1 MKKHISRS
9 RGMNTGPSGFL
20 KTASHW
26 LQSIRTR
33 ARDMF
38 IREDVRERI
47 NNSKLSWEERLLL
60 MGLVIVAGITLLG
73 IKLYENNRTYQQ
85 AYTQLDQSRLVM
97 METEQL
103 RVVLKEMEPAHSVDS
118 FQAAIAKSLSAISS
132 IKKHSLVQENRIKSI
147 QQMLQSQQAI
157 TGLSP
162 TEWKALYSLLDGMKA
177 EEQRNLEMRKAD
189 ITLGYSIDQR
199 LYIVLLVTL
208 VLLVGLAGYVL
219 YKNQLATL
227 QAKQQLENNKLILQS
242 IIDNSSSLVY
252 VKDMLGRF
260 IFTNKR
266 FTEYYGKAGEHLNE
280 TPDETV
286 LETRQSMESQEDLFI
301 NEQAV
306 HFYAI
311 RFPLLDK
318 YGQVYAT
325 AGIFTNLT
333 DMIRKQQESKEKEL
347 LRNTLAVQEN
357 ERLEIG
363 MELHDNITQLLASAK
378 MMLDT
383 AIRQTKTK
391 DEHLEKARDDVF
403 TAIHETRKLSHSL
416 VVPGLETE
424 SLTDAIIRLLDR
436 LKADNRML
444 VQLRLVSKKKL
455 NLLDAAV
462 RLALYR
468 ILQEQVNNIVKHA
481 EATQVLV
488 DLKHLTDSIQL
499 TIQDNGVGFDP
510 EVFSPGIGLSNINR
524 RVSHLG
530 GECRVHSVPG
540 QGCQLNILIP
550 Q

>member
-9 RGMNTGPSGFL
+9 RGMNTGSSGFL

-33 ARDMF
+33 AKDIF
-38 IREDVRERI
+38 IREDVKEKI

-60 MGLVIVAGITLLG
+60 MGLIIVAGITLLG

-103 RVVLKEMEPAHSVDS
+103 RVVFKEMEPAQSITS
-118 FQAAIAKSLSAISS
+118 FQPALAKSLSAISS

-147 QQMLQSQQAI
+147 QQMLQSQQAL
-157 TGLSP
+157 TGLSQAD
-162 TEWKALYSLLDGMKA
+162 WKTIYSLLDGMKA

-199 LYIVLLVTL
+199 LYILLLVTL
-208 VLLVGLAGYVL
+208 VLLVVLAGYVL

-266 FTEYYGKAGEHLNE
+266 FTEFYGKTGEHLNE

-286 LETRQSMESQEDLFI
+286 LESRKSMESQEDLII

-318 YGQVYAT
+318 FGQVYAT

-424 SLTDAIIRLLDR
+424 SLTDAIMRLLDR

-444 VQLRLVSKKKL
+444 VQLKLVSKKKL
-455 NLLDAAV
+455 NTLDASI

-488 DLKHLTDSIQL
+488 DLKYLTDSIQL

>member
-1 MKKHISRS
+1 MKKHISRPW
-9 RGMNTGPSGFL
+9 GMNSVSPGFL
-20 KTASHW
+20 KTALLW
-26 LQSIRTR
+26 LQSTR
-33 ARDMF
+33 NKVRHSF
-38 IREDVRERI
+38 IKQDVKEKI
-47 NNSKLSWEERLLL
+47 NNSKLSWEERLLF
-60 MGLVIVAGITLLG
+60 MGLIIVAGITLLG

-103 RVVLKEMEPAHSVDS
+103 RAYLKEIEIAPAVATVQPAIFRSLHQISVR
-118 FQAAIAKSLSAISS
+118 
-132 IKKHSLVQENRIKSI
+132 KKHSLIQANRIKTVQQLVESI
-147 QQMLQSQQAI
+147 GAGS
-157 TGLSP
+157 GLAS
-162 TEWKALYSLLDGMKA
+162 TDWKSLYNLLDGIKT
-177 EEQRNLEMRKAD
+177 EELRNIEIRQAD

-199 LYIVLLVTL
+199 LYILLLLTL
-208 VLLVGLAGYVL
+208 IILVMLAGYVL

-227 QAKQQLENNKLILQS
+227 QAKQQLENNKQILQS

-260 IFTNKR
+260 IFTNKK
-266 FTEYYGKAGEHLNE
+266 FTEFYGKAGEHLNE
-280 TPDETV
+280 TPDESV
-286 LETRQSMESQEDLFI
+286 LQSRKSMETQEDLVI
-301 NEQAV
+301 NQELV

-318 YGQVYAT
+318 NGQVYAT

-383 AIRQTKTK
+383 AIRQTNQK

-424 SLTDAIIRLLDR
+424 SLTDAIMRLLDR
-436 LKADNRML
+436 LKSDGTIT
-444 VQLRLVSKKKL
+444 VQLKLVAKKKL
-455 NLLDAAV
+455 NALDPV
-462 RLALYR
+462 IRLALYR

-481 EATQVLV
+481 RASQVIV
-488 DLKHLTDSIQL
+488 DLKCLADTIQL
-499 TIQDNGVGFDP
+499 TVQDNGVGFDTKIY
-510 EVFSPGIGLSNINR
+510 SPGIGLSNINR

-530 GECRVHSVPG
+530 GECRLHSVPG